1 MSKAK
6 FNAQEVQLAM
16 AQFVANTTPT
26 MASGLGYNGDITIY
40 KESVS
45 EQVQG
50 PGAGCT
56 GDV

>member
-6 FNAQEVQLAM
+6 FKAQDVQVAL
-16 AQFVANTTPT
+16 AQFLANTAPT
-26 MASGLGYNGDITIY
+26 IASGLGHNGDIAIY
-40 KESVS
+40 KESAN

-50 PGAGCT
+50 PDVECI

>member
-1 MSKAK
+1 
-6 FNAQEVQLAM
+6 VQVAL
-16 AQFVANTTPT
+16 AQFLANTAPT
-26 MASGLGYNGDITIY
+26 MASGLGHNGDITIY

-50 PGAGCT
+50 PGAGCA